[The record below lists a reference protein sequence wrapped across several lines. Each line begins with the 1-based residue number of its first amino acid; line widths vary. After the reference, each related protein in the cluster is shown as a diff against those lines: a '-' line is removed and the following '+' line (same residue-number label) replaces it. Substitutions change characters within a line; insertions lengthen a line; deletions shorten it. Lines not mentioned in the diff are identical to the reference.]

1 MNPRL
6 VYSLIDMNNPKTMD
20 DSRLNM
26 IREQDNY
33 TNTKN
38 IDGKWFKIQIFFK
51 EVYVFLERKEDIP
64 QLWDLKSI
72 YMAPK
77 TLVGSV
83 NKSEKAY

>member
-26 IREQDNY
+26 IREQDNH

-38 IDGKWFKIQIFFK
+38 IDGK
-51 EVYVFLERKEDIP
+51 
-64 QLWDLKSI
+64 
-72 YMAPK
+72 
-77 TLVGSV
+77 
-83 NKSEKAY
+83 